1 MVQSVHLW
9 WDLCLRSKSITPR
22 ETPLSVPGIKRGQL
36 SDPKVDTF
44 DHWPVR
50 AGHWVDTGSVRM
62 SSLYSLPINDRCKI
76 LPVQLDT
83 NGLQQQ
89 RSVDVLLVGLVES
102 HFEGCWSCPRCIK
115 FLFLVFVVERQT
127 HPMWWLGKGKVI
139 IIVQLHVFW
148 FFTEACLHLACLHLG
163 PLGTKTILFKAVR
176 ETEKKKFSG
185 IMSHLMLND

>member
-1 MVQSVHLW
+1 MIKDIDFTSGQLLVTLWSLCGQSVVRRSPLGGEHLDLCPFRMVQSVHLW

-102 HFEGCWSCPRCIK
+102 HFQGCWSCPRCIK

-127 HPMWWLGKGKVI
+127 HPMWWLRKGKSW
-139 IIVQLHVFW
+139 L
-148 FFTEACLHLACLHLG
+148 
-163 PLGTKTILFKAVR
+163 
-176 ETEKKKFSG
+176 SNY
-185 IMSHLMLND
+185 SHCCISY